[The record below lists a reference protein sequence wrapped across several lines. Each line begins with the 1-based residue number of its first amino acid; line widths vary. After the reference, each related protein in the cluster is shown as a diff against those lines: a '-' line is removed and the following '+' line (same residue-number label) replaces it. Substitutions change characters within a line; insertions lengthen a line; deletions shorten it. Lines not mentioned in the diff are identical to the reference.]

1 LKALVLIIVAS
12 QPKKIP
18 SITLMAN
25 SPPVVDALMTVVTS
39 HFLIELFFKTDA
51 FWKVNH
57 PQQAKQQKTNV
68 FF

>member
-1 LKALVLIIVAS
+1 
-12 QPKKIP
+12 
-18 SITLMAN
+18 MAN
-25 SPPVVDALMTVVTS
+25 SPPAVDALMTVLTS